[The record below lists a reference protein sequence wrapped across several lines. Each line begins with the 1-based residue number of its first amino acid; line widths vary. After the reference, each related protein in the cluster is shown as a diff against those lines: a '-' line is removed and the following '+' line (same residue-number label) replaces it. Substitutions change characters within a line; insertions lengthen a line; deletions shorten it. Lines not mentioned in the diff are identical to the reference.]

1 MGPALEGSK
10 MASQVFSEKLRQV
23 REAAGLSAYALAKAS
38 GLSKQAVSTLESGA
52 SKPSWETV
60 QKLAKA
66 LGVGCD
72 AFMDGS
78 LELPALTEPVKRGR
92 PRKSD
97 APSAAAPAKK
107 PRAKKGGTG

>member
-1 MGPALEGSK
+1 M
-10 MASQVFSEKLRQV
+10 
-23 REAAGLSAYALAKAS
+23 SAYALAKAS

-72 AFMDGS
+72 AFMDDS
-78 LELPALTEPVKRGR
+78 LQLPAPGEPAKLGR
-92 PRKSD
+92 PKTPTKQSD
-97 APSAAAPAKK
+97 APPAASPAKK
-107 PRAKKGGTG
+107 PRAKKSGG